1 MNLRFYVDPET
12 DLPHIYEHGVNE
24 VEVEDILR
32 KPGED
37 RLGREGTR
45 VAIGQTIDG
54 RYLKIVYVPEPES
67 YSTFVIT
74 AYELTGKPL
83 SAYKRRQRGR

>member
-1 MNLRFYVDPET
+1 MNLRFYIDPET
-12 DLPHIYEHGVNE
+12 DLLHIYEQGVNE

-37 RLGREGTR
+37 SLGREGTR

-54 RYLKIVYVPEPES
+54 RYLKTVYVPEP
-67 YSTFVIT
+67 
-74 AYELTGKPL
+74 
-83 SAYKRRQRGR
+83 

>member
-1 MNLRFYVDPET
+1 MNLRFYIDPET
-12 DLPHIYEHGVNE
+12 DLPPIYEHGVNE

-54 RYLKIVYVPEPES
+54 RYLKIVYVPEP
-67 YSTFVIT
+67 
-74 AYELTGKPL
+74 
-83 SAYKRRQRGR
+83 